1 LTATPGARR
10 DPEERHG
17 SAGALPSAGGLGG
30 PVEAP
35 HLITDAQI
43 HLWAADTPARP
54 WPPAGA
60 QRAHQPHPVGKDQ
73 ALAAMKDAGVD
84 RAVIVPPSWEG
95 ERNDLALEAA
105 RLHPDRFAV
114 MGRFPLE
121 KPESRALV
129 DTWTRQ
135 PGMLGMRFTFNTAE
149 QRPWLT
155 DGTADWLWPAVE
167 RAGIPLMMSVSG
179 QLPAVDRIAERHP
192 GLKLVIDHLGIR
204 SGAKGEE
211 AFASLPQLCTL
222 ARRPNVA
229 VKASALPCYSIEPY
243 PFRDVHA
250 HIRRVYDA
258 FGPRRTFWGTDWTRL
273 PCPWRQA
280 VTLFTEELPWL
291 STPDNEWIMGR
302 ALCEWLGWALPR
314 GA

>member
-1 LTATPGARR
+1 MLVA
-10 DPEERHG
+10 
-17 SAGALPSAGGLGG
+17 
-30 PVEAP
+30 
-35 HLITDAQI
+35 DAQI
-43 HLWAADTPARP
+43 HLWGADTPARP
-54 WPPAGA
+54 WPPGGA
-60 QRAHQPHPVGKDQ
+60 QRAHQPHAVGKDQ

-105 RLHPDRFAV
+105 RLHLDRFAV
-114 MGRFPLE
+114 MGRLALE
-121 KPESRALV
+121 KSESRALV
-129 DTWTRQ
+129 DSWKRQ

-149 QRPWLT
+149 QWPWLT

-179 QLPAVDRIAERHP
+179 RLPAVNGIAERHP

-211 AFASLPQLCTL
+211 AFAGLPQLCTL

-291 STPDNEWIMGR
+291 STSDKEWIMGR

-314 GA
+314 PA

>member
-1 LTATPGARR
+1 MLVA
-10 DPEERHG
+10 
-17 SAGALPSAGGLGG
+17 
-30 PVEAP
+30 
-35 HLITDAQI
+35 DAQI
-43 HLWAADTPARP
+43 HLWGADTPARP
-54 WPPAGA
+54 WPPGGA
-60 QRAHQPHPVGKDQ
+60 QRAHQPHAVGKDQ

-105 RLHPDRFAV
+105 RLHLDRFAV
-114 MGRFPLE
+114 MGRLALE
-121 KPESRALV
+121 KSESRALV
-129 DTWTRQ
+129 DSWKRQ
-135 PGMLGMRFTFNTAE
+135 PGMLGMRFTFTTAE
-149 QRPWLT
+149 QWPWLT

-179 QLPAVDRIAERHP
+179 RLPAVDSIAERHP

-211 AFASLPQLCTL
+211 AFAGLPQLCTL

-291 STPDNEWIMGR
+291 STSDKEWIMGR

-314 GA
+314 AA

>member
-1 LTATPGARR
+1 MLVA
-10 DPEERHG
+10 
-17 SAGALPSAGGLGG
+17 
-30 PVEAP
+30 
-35 HLITDAQI
+35 DAQI
-43 HLWAADTPARP
+43 HLWGADTPARP
-54 WPPAGA
+54 WPPGGE
-60 QRAHQPHPVGKDQ
+60 QRAHQPHAVGKDQ

-105 RLHPDRFAV
+105 RLHLDRFAV
-114 MGRFPLE
+114 MGRLALE
-121 KPESRALV
+121 KSESRALV
-129 DTWTRQ
+129 DSWKRQ

-149 QRPWLT
+149 RWPWLT

-179 QLPAVDRIAERHP
+179 RLPAVDRIAERHP

-211 AFASLPQLCTL
+211 AFAGLPQLCTL

-291 STPDNEWIMGR
+291 STSDKEWIMGR

-314 GA
+314 PA